1 MKTIVDIAE
10 LLKRDGPDSNKSSGV
25 SAEEIRSLIT
35 ELHKYGSI
43 KSTMKLLSQ
52 KVDKLRNQVASLLTE
67 KQGLDVQNQIMFSTL
82 QYSKQLVGFFSGSC
96 V

>member
-10 LLKRDGPDSNKSSGV
+10 LLKRDGPDGNKSSSV

-35 ELHKYGSI
+35 EIHKYGSI

-52 KVDKLRNQVASLLTE
+52 KVDKNQVASLLTE
-67 KQGLDVQNQIMFSTL
+67 KQGLAVQNQIMFSTL
-82 QYSKQLVGFFSGSC
+82 QYSKQLVGFLVGLVSS
-96 V
+96 